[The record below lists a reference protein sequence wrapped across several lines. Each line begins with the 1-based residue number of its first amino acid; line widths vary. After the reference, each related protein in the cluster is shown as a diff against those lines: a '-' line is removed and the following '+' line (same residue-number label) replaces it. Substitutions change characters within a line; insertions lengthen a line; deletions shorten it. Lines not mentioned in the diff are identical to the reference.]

1 MAALAGVGWAL
12 SVAGWIASPM
22 TSRLLVLLD
31 FSKSEKLRELEA
43 TLLPQLALMLQQF
56 ESIPP
61 GMRAQLE
68 RWTTRLRSALYHAED
83 ILDVLDYER
92 LHNQVITQSGGMRT
106 FVRAK
111 DIISGKTSELKK
123 IINTLEK
130 ICEEGSKLL
139 PPLSTTISN
148 GANAKG
154 NRSITTTSSALA
166 QVIIGRDKERD
177 EIVRTLK
184 EPTGDCEPRSSSSN
198 SKCYSVVGIYGIGG
212 SGKTTLAQ
220 YVCDYVRMHDIFSP
234 IMWIHVPQGFDV
246 QRIYKE
252 MLEAVALAATR
263 DREAVAV
270 APHEYTSSLDTLQ
283 SKLKDELRG
292 KRFLLVL
299 DDVWAEKDAAIMQH
313 KLDQLV
319 SPLKDGSTGSKV
331 LVTTRFKD
339 AAMSL
344 GAKTLIPIPDLS
356 EDDLFSLLMHHAL
369 DGVSLDRREEE
380 EQETFRSTGRKI
392 ARKLKGSPLA
402 ARVIGA
408 RLRNRFNTD
417 FWKRISDQGV
427 LNDTMGA
434 LWWSYQ
440 HLDVQVRRCF
450 AYCSLFPQRYR
461 FEREELI
468 DLWTAQ
474 GFVIKA
480 TGSVDKTGDVGQDYF
495 DELVSCSFLQA
506 TNVYG
511 SKNKWFII
519 HDLLHELAAMVA
531 GNDCFRVEGG
541 EAKQLPP
548 DVRHLFVRSSDETKV
563 TEQICKLENLH
574 TLILT
579 TSFGGLGITIDEL
592 KIMTK
597 RLKKLRVLHV
607 DIQGCMVKIPARIC
621 KLKHLRFLR
630 IHSPW
635 SEKVHLPKKLDR
647 MYHLQI
653 LELCGAGVLD
663 FSKVVN
669 VSHLVSLRDIRN
681 SGFLFPN
688 SNVPG
693 FPGIG
698 ELKSLRELSDFRVRK
713 DKGYELQQLKGMNH
727 LRGRLRISGLE
738 SVESKDKALEAKL
751 NDKKHLTSL
760 SLQWSWSSP
769 EQQFS
774 CSPDLQV
781 EILEGLCPPPQ
792 LTELEISQ
800 YGGSRYPNWMS
811 SENRTGLFRSL
822 QNLTLFQCHNL
833 ETLPEIGE
841 LFVHLRVLRLVV
853 LPNLR
858 RLPGLPDTLKSLEIR
873 RCDALV
879 VACQEDVDIVRSL
892 FVDKASLD
900 ITTEEIDRFAGEQP
914 DRFDRILSSIFGRC
928 GSSLPPRLI
937 RGHVR
942 QEDYSQIMLPA
953 SVDRLIISY
962 SYVTNTALQSCLS
975 SCSASLASLNLRGL
989 PFLTEIP
996 REVMQSLAVLSDLS
1010 VEECLQF
1017 THLRGLN
1024 HLSRLQHLS
1033 ITKCPSIRALEEGD
1047 KVQALLGLAIDD
1059 IRLVPQLLSEE
1070 GCSSLWNLRIDGSQE
1085 LREEEILQQL
1095 ASLTSLDLSCCSWES
1110 LPTSLATLTSL
1121 EHLRL
1126 DYCKNIR
1133 FLPEL
1138 PASLRSFELDDCN
1151 PLFVKSCQ
1159 KAGDPNWQKIT
1170 HVPTKRFSSS
1180 P

>member
-1 MAALAGVGWAL
+1 M
-12 SVAGWIASPM
+12 
-22 TSRLLVLLD
+22 
-31 FSKSEKLRELEA
+31 
-43 TLLPQLALMLQQF
+43 LPKNLKCCHC
-56 ESIPP
+56 EC
-61 GMRAQLE
+61 
-68 RWTTRLRSALYHAED
+68 
-83 ILDVLDYER
+83 DVM
-92 LHNQVITQSGGMRT
+92 QVISQSGGMPT
-106 FVRAK
+106 LARAK

-123 IINTLEK
+123 ILNMLEK

-148 GANAKG
+148 GADAKVNG
-154 NRSITTTSSALA
+154 ITTTSSALA

-177 EIVRTLK
+177 EIVRMLK
-184 EPTGDCEPRSSSSN
+184 ETTGDCEPRSSN

-220 YVCDYVRMHDIFSP
+220 YVCDYVRMQQGYFSP
-234 IMWIHVPQGFDV
+234 IMWIHVSQSFDV

-252 MLEAVALAATR
+252 MLEAATR
-263 DREAVAV
+263 EAV
-270 APHEYTSSLDTLQ
+270 APHEYSNLDTLQ
-283 SKLKDELRG
+283 LKLKDELRG

-299 DDVWAEKDAAIMQH
+299 DDVWAEKDVANMQH

-344 GAKTLIPIPDLS
+344 GAQSLIPIPDLS
-356 EDDLFSLLMHHAL
+356 EDDFFSLFMHYAL
-369 DGVSLDRREEE
+369 DGVSLDSQE

-417 FWKRISDQGV
+417 FWKRISDQDM

-461 FEREELI
+461 FKRDELI
-468 DLWTAQ
+468 DLWIAQ
-474 GFVIKA
+474 GFVKA
-480 TGSVDKTGDVGQDYF
+480 TGSVDKTGDVCQDYF

-506 TNVYG
+506 INVYG

-519 HDLLHELAAMVA
+519 HDLLHELAVMVA

-541 EAKQLPP
+541 ETKELPP
-548 DVRHLFVRSSDETKV
+548 DVRHLFVRSSNQTKV

-592 KIMTK
+592 KSMTK

-607 DIQGCMVKIPARIC
+607 DIQGYMVKIPARIC

-663 FSKVVN
+663 FSKVLN
-669 VSHLVSLRDIRN
+669 MSHLVSLRDIRN

-688 SNVPG
+688 SDVPG

-751 NDKKHLTSL
+751 SDKKHLTSL

-769 EQQFS
+769 EQQLS

-833 ETLPEIGE
+833 EALPEIGE
-841 LFVHLRVLRLVV
+841 LFIHLRVLRLVV

-858 RLPGLPDTLKSLEIR
+858 RLPRLPDTLKSLEIR
-873 RCDALV
+873 RCDTLV
-879 VACQEDVDIVRSL
+879 VAGQEDVDRVRSL
-892 FVDKASLD
+892 FVQKASQTDPPLN
-900 ITTEEIDRFAGEQP
+900 ISPEEIDRFAGEQP
-914 DRFDRILSSIFGRC
+914 DRFDKMLSSIFGRC

-942 QEDYSQIMLPA
+942 QEVYSQIMLPA

-962 SYVTNTALQSCLS
+962 SYVTDTALKNCLS
-975 SCSASLASLNLRGL
+975 SGSASLASLNLRGL

-1010 VEECLQF
+1010 IEECLQF
-1017 THLRGLN
+1017 TRLRGLN

-1033 ITKCPSIRALEEGD
+1033 ITKCPNIRALEEGD

-1085 LREEEILQQL
+1085 LKGEGILQQL
-1095 ASLTSLDLSCCSWES
+1095 ASLTSLDLSCCSWDS
-1110 LPTSLATLTSL
+1110 LPTNLATLTSL

-1133 FLPEL
+1133 SLPEL

-1170 HVPTKRFSSS
+1170 HVAMKRFSSS